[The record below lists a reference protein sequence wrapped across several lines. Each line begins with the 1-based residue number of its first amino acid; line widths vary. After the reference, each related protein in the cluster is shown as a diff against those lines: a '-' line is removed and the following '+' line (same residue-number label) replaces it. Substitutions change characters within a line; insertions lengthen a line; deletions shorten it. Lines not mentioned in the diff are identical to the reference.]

1 MKNKKVFSLRSRA
14 DSFRYAFNGLVLF
27 FKEEHNSW
35 IHLFSG
41 GLTVF
46 FGIAFKLS
54 MSEWLAVI
62 FAIGFVMVTEII
74 NTAIENLADFVS
86 KEKLDSIK
94 RIKDLAAAGVLV
106 SAFTSFLIGAFIFIP
121 KFYAAYFSS

>member
-1 MKNKKVFSLRSRA
+1 MKNKKVFSFRSRV
-14 DSFRYAFNGLVLF
+14 DSFKYAFNGLVLF

-35 IHLFSG
+35 IHLFLA

-46 FGIAFKLS
+46 FGMTFKIS

-62 FAIGFVMVTEII
+62 FAIGFVMVIEII

-86 KEKLDSIK
+86 KEKHDSIR
-94 RIKDLAAAGVLV
+94 RIKNLAAAGVLV
-106 SAFTSFLIGAFIFIP
+106 SAFTAFLIGAFIFIP
-121 KFYAAYFSS
+121 KFYAEYFSS